1 MTVSDLLFWILAAAI
16 CFMLLNFQF
25 RYILTGSM
33 KPVLEIGALAVIDP
47 VSEPEIGD
55 IAMYEIQGNEVIHR
69 IIDEQGGQYIFK
81 GDNNQ
86 IADFNPVAK
95 EQIQGKVIFY
105 SNLPAPLIRKARNLQ
120 E

>member
-1 MTVSDLLFWILAAAI
+1 MTFSDLLFWVLAAAV

-25 RYILTGSM
+25 RYVLTGSM
-33 KPVLEIGALAVIDP
+33 KPEMEIGALAVIDP
-47 VSEPEIGD
+47 VAEPEIGD
-55 IAMYEIQGNEVIHR
+55 IAMYEIHGNEVIHR

-86 IADFNPVAK
+86 IADFSPVEK

-105 SNLPAPLIRKARNLQ
+105 TNLPAPLIRKARNLD

>member
-1 MTVSDLLFWILAAAI
+1 MTISDLLFWILAAAI

-55 IAMYEIQGNEVIHR
+55 IAM
-69 IIDEQGGQYIFK
+69 
-81 GDNNQ
+81 
-86 IADFNPVAK
+86 
-95 EQIQGKVIFY
+95 
-105 SNLPAPLIRKARNLQ
+105 
-120 E
+120 

>member
-1 MTVSDLLFWILAAAI
+1 MFYVVELSVSIHPDRQHEAGAGD
-16 CFMLLNFQF
+16 
-25 RYILTGSM
+25 RSTGSDRSG
-33 KPVLEIGALAVIDP
+33 LRAC
-47 VSEPEIGD
+47 
-55 IAMYEIQGNEVIHR
+55 EIQGNEVIHR